1 MAAQST
7 GTEPTHLAQSGRS
20 FLFLLASARADGNT
34 ELLARRA
41 AEHLPSNVSQR
52 WLHLDDLPLA
62 PFRDVRHSDEP
73 RREPAGNERLLLDA
87 TLAATDLVFASP
99 LYWYSVSSSLKLY
112 LDYWSAWL
120 RVPDAQFKERMRG
133 KTFWSVSAL
142 ADDDPALAQPLV
154 HSLELSAQYLDAKWG
169 GALLGNGSWPG
180 DILKDTQALD
190 QARSFFDSVPAG
202 LVGSA
207 A

>member
-1 MAAQST
+1 MAAES
-7 GTEPTHLAQSGRS
+7 AQFTQPGRS

-34 ELLARRA
+34 ETLARLA
-41 AEHLPSNVSQR
+41 AERLPSNVPQR
-52 WLHLDDLPLA
+52 WLRLDDLPLT
-62 PFRDVRHSDEP
+62 PFRDVRHAEEP
-73 RREPAGNERLLLDA
+73 TRDPVGDERLLLDA

-99 LYWYSVSSSLKLY
+99 LYWYSMSSSLKLY

-120 RVPDAQFKERMRG
+120 RVPGVQFKDRMRG

-142 ADDDPALAQPLV
+142 ADEDPALAQPLV
-154 HSLELSAQYLDAKWG
+154 HSLELSAQYLHANWG

-180 DILKDTQALD
+180 DILKDTEALD
-190 QARSFFDSVPAG
+190 QARSFFDGVSAS